1 MNTLEMHNAPRSLHH
16 DAPKNNSDLI
26 NIAQSVPIKQ
36 ELAPRNVR
44 ETIAWLLLLGR
55 PPLPENPIEAAKQGK
70 EPKQPCFFDNRGYFK
85 PLNWK
90 QWQNTQPNQ
99 EIIDAWFCHPKTG
112 IGTLGGWNGKH
123 WLGWTDFDQ
132 KDFTNAQECDRQ
144 IREWMEQYPI
154 AQIAPMFRTPSGG
167 YRFLFAFDKEPENFK
182 ANSGFSLKLDGSHH
196 CGELLCKNGGHT
208 LLPPTVGV
216 NGEAYRWVQWS
227 EYPPIFGSPEEIGL
241 YPVVKKTS
249 VKPIVAPMSDPGNG
263 TLNSNSAPRS
273 TGGDRTLSDL
283 LENEIYPILDLQQAF
298 NWGGHDFQQHGDKLK
313 GNCPW
318 HDSQSGTAFYCERKS
333 NAPLWRCP
341 ACSIGGSVVEYR
353 HRLKGGNG
361 SPRGREFVE
370 LVSELASEVGVPM
383 PERSFRNQQP
393 EDRRSKSESK
403 VILHPTV
410 TGQPL
415 TSEQLLKEVDILIN
429 RELPRS
435 ELEAIIPELAARAL
449 RYPADVWKLYTAR
462 VKEQEQALERKEVSH
477 QLPNLLECQN
487 ARLNPEELFWGDGGR
502 FAQLMAHTARAMPT
516 SVEALITT
524 LIPAVGSRIG
534 TAARVVIKP
543 SAGYTQPAIFWSCVV
558 APTGRLKSPAQ
569 QAIISPL
576 NKLEAQEYKKWK
588 TEFDE
593 YQIQLKAYSCKRKKD
608 DDIEP
613 PTPPPPRQRFVVQ
626 SSTTEARIRIHG
638 ENPRGLLNYRD
649 EWSAF
654 VNGRN
659 KYRGG
664 KGDDLEQDL
673 SEFNGDALSK
683 DLVSAENSVYL
694 ERSAI
699 SRTGNTQPETLKKLQ
714 AKQDFEDHA
723 GEFSR
728 WLFCLVAGP
737 AAYIDLFG
745 QDDYVGQQFANDLMR
760 LFEHLGSLPEQDYFL
775 DNEAKAAFQA
785 YQHFLTDSALAENHP
800 GLKATYPKLQSYLAR
815 LALWLHLVNAALAGN
830 YSPSQFI
837 DGHTMTVASQMID
850 FYLAQAKLLYALNS
864 SQQELAG
871 NLLKIKEYVDRYP
884 LGVTVRQIKA
894 GIYSLRSQPSNEIDQ
909 DCKTLV
915 QLLAIASH
923 DKKYYPIN
931 SAPAVDVVDRSST
944 ASTSPP
950 KRSKA
955 DDYVTQ
961 KLEIHQSVDLVDE
974 LLMFH
979 QHPQPLTTQDIQPI
993 VDVVDEFLHNSTIT
1007 TGDTS
1012 VPEALCRETS
1022 GELQKNVVQDFS
1034 INNSSTNVETTQHQ
1048 GFEGVEAS
1056 STPHQQTIN
1065 TSSTIVKTT
1074 QHPTVEGVES
1084 SSTPHQQNIN
1094 NINTLVKP
1102 APVIRGGSR
1111 VRVHCISTKCHQ
1123 QLGTV
1128 SSIFPAYGKV
1138 MAKVKMD
1145 DVSLKIFE
1153 CFIPGSELM
1162 RLELID

>member
-1 MNTLEMHNAPRSLHH
+1 MNTPAVSGF
-16 DAPKNNSDLI
+16 AASANNVVGLSPDNNPTI
-26 NIAQSVPIKQ
+26 NTPTVTP
-36 ELAPRNVR
+36 PHGVR
-44 ETIAWLLLLGR
+44 EMIAWLLRLGR

-70 EPKQPCFFDNRGYFK
+70 EPKQPCFLDNKGYFK
-85 PLNWK
+85 SVNWK
-90 QWQNTQPNQ
+90 HWQNIQPNL
-99 EIIDAWFCHPKTG
+99 EIIDAWFCQSKTG

-132 KDFTNAQECDRQ
+132 KDFTSAQDCDRSILQ
-144 IREWMEQYPI
+144 WMEQYPI
-154 AQIAPMFRTPSGG
+154 AKIAPMFRTPSGG
-167 YRFLFAFDKEPENFK
+167 YRFLFAFDGEPQNFK

-208 LLPPTVGV
+208 LLPPTVGL

-227 EYPPIFGSPEEIGL
+227 EYPPVVGSPEEIGL

-249 VKPIVAPMSDPGNG
+249 VKPIAAQKEHPGYG
-263 TLNSNSAPRS
+263 TLNTNSDS
-273 TGGDRTLSDL
+273 DRTLSDL
-283 LENEIYPILDLQQAF
+283 LENEIYPRLDLQQAF

-318 HDSQSGTAFYCERKS
+318 HDSQSGTAFYCERTH

-361 SPRGREFVE
+361 SPKGREFVE
-370 LVSELASEVGVPM
+370 LVGELAKEVGVPM
-383 PERSFRNQQP
+383 PERSRENQQP
-393 EDRRSKSESK
+393 EDRRSKSKSK

-429 RELPRS
+429 QELPRS

-462 VKEQEQALERKEVSH
+462 VKEQDQALERKEVSR

-487 ARLNPEELFWGDGGR
+487 ARLTPEDLFWGDGGR
-502 FAQLMAHTARAMPT
+502 FAQLMAYTARAMPT

-524 LIPAVGSRIG
+524 LIPAAGSRIG

-593 YQIQLKAYSCKRKKD
+593 YQIQLKAYSSKRKKD

-626 SSTTEARIRIHG
+626 GSTTEARIRIHG

-683 DLVSAENSVYL
+683 DVVSAENSVYL
-694 ERSAI
+694 EHSAI

-737 AAYIDLFG
+737 VGYIDLFG
-745 QDDYVGQQFANDLMR
+745 QDDHVGQQFANELMR

-775 DNEAKAAFQA
+775 DNGAKAVFQA

-815 LALWLHLVNAALAGN
+815 LALWLHLVNTALAGN

-837 DGHTMTVASQMID
+837 DGHTMTVASKMID

-884 LGVTVRQIKA
+884 KGVTVRQIKA

-909 DCKTLV
+909 DCKTLSGM
-915 QLLAIASH
+915 LAITCH

-931 SAPAVDVVDRSST
+931 SAPAVDVVDQSST
-944 ASTSPP
+944 ASTLPQ
-950 KRSKA
+950 KLSKA

-961 KLEIHQSVDLVDE
+961 KLEIHPS
-974 LLMFH
+974 
-979 QHPQPLTTQDIQPI
+979 
-993 VDVVDEFLHNSTIT
+993 VDVVDEMLMKHQHPQKLTTHEIQPFVDVVDKFLLNSTNTI
-1007 TGDTS
+1007 GDTFVS
-1012 VPEALCRETS
+1012 EAPEALCCETS
-1022 GELQKNVVQDFS
+1022 GGLQKTVVQDFS
-1034 INNSSTNVETTQHQ
+1034 INTSSTNYETTQQ
-1048 GFEGVEAS
+1048 QDVEGVDAS
-1056 STPHQQTIN
+1056 SAPHQQTIN
-1065 TSSTIVKTT
+1065 T
-1074 QHPTVEGVES
+1074 
-1084 SSTPHQQNIN
+1084 
-1094 NINTLVKP
+1094 INTLVKP
-1102 APVIRGGSR
+1102 APVIRRGSR
-1111 VRVHCISTKCHQ
+1111 VRVHCLGTKCHEN
-1123 QLGTV
+1123 LGTV

-1162 RLELID
+1162 WLELIE